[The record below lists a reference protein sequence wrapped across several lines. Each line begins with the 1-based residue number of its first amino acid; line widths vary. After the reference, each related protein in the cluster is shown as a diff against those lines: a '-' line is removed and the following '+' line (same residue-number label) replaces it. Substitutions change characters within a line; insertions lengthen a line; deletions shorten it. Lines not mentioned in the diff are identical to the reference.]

1 MSRVVNSVRA
11 LWREWT
17 EGLGGNPSVAALDSK
32 WGSRWRAGRQ
42 KEVQWYSLRLE
53 VIKEIK
59 RVAQAQ
65 KVSEEVAMWQVNLWQ
80 EHMQCS
86 LDQLCK
92 RLRAGRKALK

>member
-1 MSRVVNSVRA
+1 MSRAVNSVRA

-32 WGSRWRAGRQ
+32 WGGGWPAGRQ

-59 RVAQAQ
+59 RVAQVQ
-65 KVSEEVAMWQVNLWQ
+65 KISEEAAMWQVTQRQ
-80 EHMQCS
+80 EQMQSS
-86 LDQLCK
+86 LDQRCK

>member
-1 MSRVVNSVRA
+1 MNSVR

-17 EGLGGNPSVAALDSK
+17 EGLGGNPSVAAPDSK

-59 RVAQAQ
+59 RVAQVQ
-65 KVSEEVAMWQVNLWQ
+65 KVSEEAAMWQVSLWVSWWH
-80 EHMQCS
+80 ES
-86 LDQLCK
+86 FRSDYVLNT
-92 RLRAGRKALK
+92 

>member
-1 MSRVVNSVRA
+1 MIIA
-11 LWREWT
+11 TAGREWT

-59 RVAQAQ
+59 RVAQVQ
-65 KVSEEVAMWQVNLWQ
+65 KVSEEVAMWQVNLRQ
-80 EHMQCS
+80 EQMGCS